1 MRVPIRRV
9 VASVGLV
16 MWVAVSSAACE
27 YGVNTSPTSPTTATS
42 TTTTTTTTVGLTYVK
57 DIAPIM
63 TSDCLSCHGP
73 SRRDAGYNFSTYAG
87 VMAAVSSTTSS
98 AKLVRSTQPGGVMYG
113 QFRSNA
119 STKAKTIY
127 DWVVTY
133 KAVQQ

>member
-1 MRVPIRRV
+1 M
-9 VASVGLV
+9 
-16 MWVAVSSAACE
+16 
-27 YGVNTSPTSPTTATS
+27 
-42 TTTTTTTTVGLTYVK
+42 K

-63 TSDCLSCHGP
+63 SSDCTVCHGT

-87 VMAAVSSTTSS
+87 VMAAVSPVSAS
-98 AKLVRSTQPGGVMYG
+98 AKFVRSTQPGGIMYG